1 MPNEPNEL
9 DGISHAI
16 AALSAQTMVL
26 EAVLLCLIAE
36 SKVNRTKLLAS
47 FENYV
52 AVIES
57 RYVNADIPDVHIDL
71 LHRAIEIAK
80 KNIAEF

>member
-1 MPNEPNEL
+1 MPDEPDQL

-26 EAVLLCLIAE
+26 EAVLLCLISE
-36 SKVNRTKLLAS
+36 SKVDRTKLLTS
-47 FENYV
+47 FEKYM
-52 AVIES
+52 AIIES
-57 RYVNADIPDVHIDL
+57 RYVNAAIPDVHIDL
-71 LHRAIEIAK
+71 LHQAIEIAK